1 MNPTSV
7 VIAGGGVIGLSIAF
21 HLAEA
26 GVEGVVVVERGELG
40 SGSTSKGAGGVR
52 AMFSDELNV
61 RMALRS
67 LEAWGAFGQ
76 RPGWEIDLHRVG
88 YLFLLSSEE
97 DVTAFERSVELQ
109 NRLGVP
115 SRMVSV

>member
-7 VIAGGGVIGLSIAF
+7 VIAGGGLIGLSIAF

-40 SGSTSKGAGGVR
+40 GGSTSKGAGGAR

-61 RMALRS
+61 RIALRS
-67 LEAWGAFGQ
+67 LKAWADFGM
-76 RPGWEIDLHRVG
+76 RPGGEIDLQRVG
-88 YLFLLSSEE
+88 YLFLLDREE
-97 DVTAFERSVELQ
+97 HV
-109 NRLGVP
+109 
-115 SRMVSV
+115 

>member
-40 SGSTSKGAGGVR
+40 GGSTSKGAGGVR
-52 AMFSDELNV
+52 AMYSDELNV
-61 RMALRS
+61 RIALRS
-67 LEAWGAFGQ
+67 LEAWADFGV
-76 RPGWEIDLHRVG
+76 RPGGEIDLQRVG
-88 YLFLLSSEE
+88 YLFLLDREE
-97 DVTAFERSVELQ
+97 LV
-109 NRLGVP
+109 
-115 SRMVSV
+115 